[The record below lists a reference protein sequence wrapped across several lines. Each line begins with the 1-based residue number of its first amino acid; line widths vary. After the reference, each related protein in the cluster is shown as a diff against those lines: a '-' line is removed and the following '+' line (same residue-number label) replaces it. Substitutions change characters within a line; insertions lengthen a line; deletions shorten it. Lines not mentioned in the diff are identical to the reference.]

1 MSFRPTRRS
10 VAAGLALGAVAS
22 PGFGILSARA
32 QEKPVKMA
40 MIVPLSG
47 PWARQ
52 GQLLRQ
58 GADMAIDEINKS
70 GGIKSLGGAKFELV
84 AADAGDSTEKA
95 KNAAQRLLADQPDL
109 IGGVGAPRPPFSP
122 ALIGGFGSWLSSFT
136 LAVTEVT
143 ERAQLP
149 WLTLSYSDAITGRG
163 FKFVFQT
170 SPTADWQAAQTVP
183 TTLDLAEKATGKRPK
198 TVAILQ
204 DNTASPV
211 SFGKYLRE
219 GGGLEKAGLKA
230 SVDEI
235 FTPPLSDATPLV
247 SKIRSAKPDF
257 VLMLSSAMPDVKLV
271 LEKLDEFKLARG
283 KIPLIGNGAPY
294 GSPELLTTIGPE
306 LLEGFLFSVANW
318 PLKGQEE
325 FLEAFKKRT
334 GEPFATQDAL
344 CGYGHTWIL
353 KEGLEAAGAA
363 DKLKVAEAIRNMN
376 LTEGPAARSFPGPI
390 KFDEKGRRQN
400 VPMVFAQWQKGVP
413 LTVLPE
419 DRALAKVFWPKS

>member
-10 VAAGLALGAVAS
+10 VTAGLALGAVAS

-109 IGGVGAPRPPFSP
+109 IGG
-122 ALIGGFGSWLSSFT
+122 FGSWLSSFT

-198 TVAILQ
+198 TLAILQ

-257 VLMLSSAMPDVKLV
+257 VLMLSSAMPDVKLI

-325 FLEAFKKRT
+325 FLETFKKRT

-419 DRALAKVFWPKS
+419 DRALAKVFWSKS